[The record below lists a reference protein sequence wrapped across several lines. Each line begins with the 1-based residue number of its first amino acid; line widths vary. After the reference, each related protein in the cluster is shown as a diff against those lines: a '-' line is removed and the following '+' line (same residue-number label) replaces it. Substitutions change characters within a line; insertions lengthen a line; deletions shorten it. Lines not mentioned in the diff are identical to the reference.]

1 MTRDRVSAP
10 LNSTRGSRIL
20 SAMATQLILFPFD
33 WRVDR
38 MLSFCEHEKMG
49 WDGGG
54 GVAG

>member
-1 MTRDRVSAP
+1 MTRDRVSPP